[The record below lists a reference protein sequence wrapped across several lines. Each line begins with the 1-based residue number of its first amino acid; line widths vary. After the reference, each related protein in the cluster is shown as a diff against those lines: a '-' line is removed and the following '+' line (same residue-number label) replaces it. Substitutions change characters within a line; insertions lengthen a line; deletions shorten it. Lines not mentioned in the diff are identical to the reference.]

1 MQKEE
6 FRPIPDTPELQSLA
20 LSLVPGL
27 GFRSIQEMLNAGKSM
42 SELLQATP
50 GELVRDLG
58 INSKVANKI
67 ASASKA
73 SYYVIEKRLIE
84 KSPESRLSCLESE
97 AYPLQLKEIES
108 PRSVLYWKGI
118 EGLAGKPCLAFVG
131 SRACSAYG
139 LKHTKRLILELA
151 EAQPELVIVSGMA
164 RGIDTVAHQAALDAG
179 LKTIAVLAGGL
190 NHLYPIR
197 NRVISG
203 LSLGVVVTEARLKSG
218 ANITAAFALQQNREV
233 FALPGRVDSEASAGT
248 NRLISRQH
256 AKLISRADEIL
267 EELRFGR
274 VKSQQPLLP
283 LGQAQKVIQRKVF
296 SDLEQKVL

>member
-1 MQKEE
+1 
-6 FRPIPDTPELQSLA
+6 
-20 LSLVPGL
+20 
-27 GFRSIQEMLNAGKSM
+27 
-42 SELLQATP
+42 
-50 GELVRDLG
+50 
-58 INSKVANKI
+58 
-67 ASASKA
+67 
-73 SYYVIEKRLIE
+73 
-84 KSPESRLSCLESE
+84 
-97 AYPLQLKEIES
+97 
-108 PRSVLYWKGI
+108 
-118 EGLAGKPCLAFVG
+118 
-131 SRACSAYG
+131 
-139 LKHTKRLILELA
+139 
-151 EAQPELVIVSGMA
+151 MA

-190 NHLYPIR
+190 NHLYPPENKLLAERIQEEGALITEFPMAVKPLAKHFPIR

-233 FALPGRVDSEASAGT
+233 FALPGRVDSEASAST

-274 VKSQQPLLP
+274 VTRQQLLLP

-296 SDLEQKVL
+296 SDLEQKVLQQIENGTEELNDLHVESGISMNQLLGVILELELKGIVQQNNSSTYSIKEEIVLQ

>member
-1 MQKEE
+1 
-6 FRPIPDTPELQSLA
+6 
-20 LSLVPGL
+20 
-27 GFRSIQEMLNAGKSM
+27 
-42 SELLQATP
+42 
-50 GELVRDLG
+50 
-58 INSKVANKI
+58 
-67 ASASKA
+67 
-73 SYYVIEKRLIE
+73 
-84 KSPESRLSCLESE
+84 
-97 AYPLQLKEIES
+97 
-108 PRSVLYWKGI
+108 
-118 EGLAGKPCLAFVG
+118 
-131 SRACSAYG
+131 
-139 LKHTKRLILELA
+139 
-151 EAQPELVIVSGMA
+151 MA

-190 NHLYPIR
+190 NHLYPPENKLLAERIQEEGALITEFPMAVKPLAKHFPIR

-274 VKSQQPLLP
+274 VTSQQPLLP

>member
-1 MQKEE
+1 
-6 FRPIPDTPELQSLA
+6 
-20 LSLVPGL
+20 
-27 GFRSIQEMLNAGKSM
+27 
-42 SELLQATP
+42 
-50 GELVRDLG
+50 
-58 INSKVANKI
+58 
-67 ASASKA
+67 
-73 SYYVIEKRLIE
+73 
-84 KSPESRLSCLESE
+84 
-97 AYPLQLKEIES
+97 
-108 PRSVLYWKGI
+108 
-118 EGLAGKPCLAFVG
+118 
-131 SRACSAYG
+131 
-139 LKHTKRLILELA
+139 
-151 EAQPELVIVSGMA
+151 
-164 RGIDTVAHQAALDAG
+164 

-190 NHLYPIR
+190 NHLYPPENKLLAERIQEEGALITEFPMAVKHLAKHFPIR

-267 EELRFGR
+267 EELWFGR

-296 SDLEQKVL
+296 SVLEKKVLQQIENGTEELNHIHVESGISMNQLLGVILELELRGIVQQNNFSTYSIKEEIVLQ

>member
-1 MQKEE
+1 
-6 FRPIPDTPELQSLA
+6 
-20 LSLVPGL
+20 
-27 GFRSIQEMLNAGKSM
+27 
-42 SELLQATP
+42 
-50 GELVRDLG
+50 
-58 INSKVANKI
+58 
-67 ASASKA
+67 
-73 SYYVIEKRLIE
+73 
-84 KSPESRLSCLESE
+84 
-97 AYPLQLKEIES
+97 
-108 PRSVLYWKGI
+108 
-118 EGLAGKPCLAFVG
+118 
-131 SRACSAYG
+131 
-139 LKHTKRLILELA
+139 
-151 EAQPELVIVSGMA
+151 MA

-190 NHLYPIR
+190 NHLYPPENKLLAERIQEEGALITEFPMAVKPLAKHFPIR

-218 ANITAAFALQQNREV
+218 ANITAAFALQQNHEV

-274 VKSQQPLLP
+274 VTSQQPLLP

-296 SDLEQKVL
+296 SDLEQKVLEQIENGTEELNDIHVESGISMNQLLGVILELELKGIVQQNNSSNYSIKEEIVLQ

>member
-1 MQKEE
+1 
-6 FRPIPDTPELQSLA
+6 
-20 LSLVPGL
+20 
-27 GFRSIQEMLNAGKSM
+27 
-42 SELLQATP
+42 
-50 GELVRDLG
+50 
-58 INSKVANKI
+58 
-67 ASASKA
+67 
-73 SYYVIEKRLIE
+73 
-84 KSPESRLSCLESE
+84 
-97 AYPLQLKEIES
+97 
-108 PRSVLYWKGI
+108 
-118 EGLAGKPCLAFVG
+118 
-131 SRACSAYG
+131 
-139 LKHTKRLILELA
+139 
-151 EAQPELVIVSGMA
+151 MA

-190 NHLYPIR
+190 NHLYPPENKLLAERIQEEGALITEFPMAVKPLAKHFPIR

-218 ANITAAFALQQNREV
+218 ANITAAFSLQQNREV
-233 FALPGRVDSEASAGT
+233 FALPGRVDSQASAGT

-296 SDLEQKVL
+296 SDLEQKVLKQIENGTE